1 MASISDRSSG
11 DQRLSLYEYTFSAT
25 RLKHSQKLGVLDG
38 TTIAP
43 LGSMKRYLTIGIL
56 MGAAL
61 LTHVST
67 ASAQRWGRE
76 ATPRSGVCFYEDINF
91 QGRYFCTP
99 VGYDVEGVPSGM
111 NDRVSSARVFGNAV
125 ATVFRDPSF
134 RGQAKVIEYDVRDL
148 RGMGFNDR
156 VSSYS
161 VDAGFGR
168 ARNGNRNGNVNGNER
183 YGNGNRNRVQSN
195 ARWSYRDAETIVR
208 RSYRT
213 VLGRNPDPQGL
224 RNWTEQVM
232 RYNWTE
238 RDLEYA
244 LTQSDEYRAL
254 RNSGNQGNDDDDRRV
269 AVPRRR

>member
-1 MASISDRSSG
+1 
-11 DQRLSLYEYTFSAT
+11 
-25 RLKHSQKLGVLDG
+25 
-38 TTIAP
+38 
-43 LGSMKRYLTIGIL
+43 MKRYLTIGIFV
-56 MGAAL
+56 GAAL

-67 ASAQRWGRE
+67 ASAQRWGRD

-99 VGYDVEGVPSGM
+99 VGYAVEGVPSGM

-125 ATVFRDPSF
+125 ATVFRDPNF
-134 RGQAKVIEYDVRDL
+134 RGQAKVIDDDVRDL

-168 ARNGNRNGNVNGNER
+168 ARNGNNNGYGYGNRNVNGNA
-183 YGNGNRNRVQSN
+183 RNRVQSN
-195 ARWSYRDAETIVR
+195 TRWSYRDAETIVR

-232 RYNWTE
+232 RNHWTE
-238 RDLEYA
+238 RDLEFA
-244 LTQSDEYRAL
+244 LTQSDEYRAM
-254 RNSGNQGNDDDDRRV
+254 RNSGNNGDNPRV